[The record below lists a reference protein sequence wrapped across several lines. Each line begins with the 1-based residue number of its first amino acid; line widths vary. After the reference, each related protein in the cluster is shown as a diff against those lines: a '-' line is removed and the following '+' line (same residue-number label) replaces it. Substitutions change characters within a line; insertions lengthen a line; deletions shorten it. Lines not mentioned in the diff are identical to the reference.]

1 MHIDLLSDIRQRLI
15 ADFSFKEDKGYLIAG
30 RCPNCHKRELFTSAE
45 TPWVVKCNR
54 LNKCGYQEH
63 VKDIY
68 PELFTRWSDKY
79 QPTPENNYNK
89 NAAADAYLSKG
100 RGFDLSLIAGDY
112 TQETYYDQK
121 RKLASATV
129 RFPLLNGY
137 WERIID
143 DAHKFDS
150 KAKFMP
156 GTKYKGQWWRPSRM
170 DYTKVKELWI
180 VEGIFDAIA
189 LRHHGIEAVSIMSCN
204 NYPDV
209 ALKELSNLGVRPTII
224 FALDNDNGGTRYTK
238 QHVERARAD
247 GWLCGAAQLPKGKLK
262 DWNDIHLMSINIKC
276 DDPKYPFSERAI
288 RDYKLHGRIILAN
301 SATEKAVAM
310 VDLYDIKSFDFEYGG
325 RWWWFEF
332 DPEKYSKALDS
343 IEEDAANDD
352 LSAEERRE
360 KAMIEAKSLK
370 QIANCYPEPLYY
382 LTSEV
387 SDESWYYYSVI
398 FPHGGE
404 TIKNTFTAAQ
414 LSSSSEFKKRLLSIA
429 PGGMYT
435 GTNQILERSLNKT
448 LYNIKRVETVDY
460 VGYSAKHKCYIFNNV
475 AMRQGEMKLLNKEDY
490 FDFGKLSIKSLL
502 RINQH
507 INTEPSDYTR
517 EWSDVLWTAFGKKG
531 FAVLTFFFGSLF
543 AEQVRAEQDSFP
555 FLEVVGEPAT
565 GKSTLLTFLW
575 KLFGRDN
582 EEGIDPQKTTPVG
595 RARTLAQ
602 VANMPVVFIEGDR
615 NHDDKKS
622 HQKGFSWDELKTAYN
637 GRSIRSVGAQD
648 RSNNTVESPF
658 RGTII
663 ISQNDVVNASDA
675 VMQRICH
682 IYFDGEGYSEQ
693 TRKAAVALGRIQM
706 EDVSGF
712 ILASI
717 KREAE
722 VMDIIKT
729 NKDKHTDSLMANPKI
744 HIGRLAHNHAQMLCF
759 LDALRLVVKMTDEQ
773 YKQTAEFIEQMAVH
787 RQEALNDDHPVVQEF
802 WELYDYLNGDEYE
815 PKLNHS
821 RDNDVIAI
829 NLNEVIEL
837 ASLQR
842 QQVPVL
848 RDIKK
853 LLKTSKRYQY
863 IDQRN
868 VNSIIRARHSMTGL
882 SVRCWIFKKPPM
894 KG

>member
-1 MHIDLLSDIRQRLI
+1 MRFDLQNEIKQRLI
-15 ADFSFKEDKGYLIAG
+15 ADYAFKEHDGYLKYG
-30 RCPNCHKRELFTSAE
+30 RCPNCSRKELFTSADR
-45 TPWVVKCNR
+45 PKVVKCNR
-54 LNKCGYQEH
+54 LNKCSYQAH
-63 VKDIY
+63 VKDLY
-68 PELFTRWSDKY
+68 PELFVRWSDKY

-89 NAAADAYLSKG
+89 NAAADAYLINA

-112 TQETYYDQK
+112 TQETYYDSK
-121 RKLASATV
+121 RNIASATV
-129 RFPLLNGY
+129 RFALGNGY

-156 GTKYKGQWWRPSRM
+156 GTKYKGIWWRPSRM
-170 DYTKVKELWI
+170 DYTKAKVIWI

-189 LRHHGIEAVSIMSCN
+189 LWHHGIYAVSVMSCN
-204 NYPDV
+204 NYPDI
-209 ALKELSNLGVRPTII
+209 ALAELKRLGLNPTII
-224 FALDNDNGGTRYTK
+224 FALDNDPAGMSYSK
-238 QHVERARAD
+238 KHVERARSE
-247 GWLCGAAQLPKGKLK
+247 GWLCGAAQLPVGKVK
-262 DWNDIHLMSINIKC
+262 DWNDAHLLTLNTKA

-288 RDYKLHGRIILAN
+288 REYKLHGRILLAN
-301 SATEKAVAM
+301 SATEKAIAM
-310 VDLYDIKSFDFEYGG
+310 VELHDIKSFDFEYGN
-325 RWWWFEF
+325 RWWFFEF
-332 DPEKYSKALDS
+332 DSEKYAKALDS
-343 IEEDAANDD
+343 LEEDPANAD
-352 LSAEERRE
+352 LESEELRE

-370 QIANCYPEPLYY
+370 QIANCYPQPLYY

-387 SDESWYYYSVI
+387 SDESWYYYKVS

-435 GTNQILERSLNKT
+435 GTSQILERSLNKT

-460 VGYSAKHKCYIFNNV
+460 VGYSSKHKCYVFNNV
-475 AMRQGEMKLLNKEDY
+475 AMRNGEMKLLNDEDY

-507 INTEPSDYTR
+507 INTEPMDYKR

-531 FAVLTFFFGSLF
+531 FAVLAFFFGSLF

-582 EEGIDPQKTTPVG
+582 EEGIDPQKTTNVG

-615 NHDDKKS
+615 NHEDKKT

-663 ISQNDVVNASDA
+663 ISQNDVVNASEA

-693 TRKAAVALGRIQM
+693 TRKAAVALGRIPM

-712 ILASI
+712 ILAAI

-722 VMDIIKT
+722 VMDIIKS
-729 NKDKHTDSLMANPKI
+729 NKDAHTDRLMANPNV
-744 HIGRLAHNHAQMLCF
+744 HIGRLAHNHGQMLCF
-759 LDALRLVVKMTDEQ
+759 LDALRLVVKMSDDQ
-773 YKQTAEFIEQMAVH
+773 YNQTAEFIEQMAVQ

-802 WELYDYLNGDEYE
+802 WELYDYLNGDPAE

-821 RDNDVIAI
+821 RDPAFIAI

-868 VNSIIRARHSMTGL
+868 VNSVIRARQSVMSL
-882 SVRCWIFKKPPM
+882 SVRCWVFKTPK
-894 KG
+894 

>member
-1 MHIDLLSDIRQRLI
+1 MRFDFLNEIRQRLI
-15 ADFSFKEDKGYLIAG
+15 ADYSFKEHDGYLKYG
-30 RCPNCHKRELFTSAE
+30 RCPNCGKKELFTSADR
-45 TPWVVKCNR
+45 PKVVKCNR
-54 LNKCGYQEH
+54 LNKCSYQIH
-63 VKDIY
+63 VKDLY
-68 PELFTRWSDKY
+68 PELFARWSDKY

-89 NAAADAYLSKG
+89 NAAADAYLSHA

-112 TQETYYDQK
+112 TQETYYDTK
-121 RKLASATV
+121 RQIASATV
-129 RFPLLNGY
+129 RFPLNNGY

-143 DAHKFDS
+143 DVHKFDS

-156 GTKYKGQWWRPSRM
+156 GTKYKGIWWRPSRM
-170 DYTKVKELWI
+170 DYTKAKAIWI

-189 LRHHGIEAVSIMSCN
+189 LWQHGISAVSIMSCN
-204 NYPDV
+204 NYPEQ
-209 ALKELSNLGVRPTII
+209 ALTELKRLGLKPTLI
-224 FALDNDNGGTRYTK
+224 FALDNDPAGMSYSK
-238 QHVERARAD
+238 KHVERARSE
-247 GWLCGAAQLPKGKLK
+247 GWLCSAAQLPSGNIK
-262 DWNDIHLMSINIKC
+262 DWNDAHLLALNTKA

-288 RDYKLHGRIILAN
+288 REYKLHGRVLLAN
-301 SATEKAVAM
+301 SATEKAIAM
-310 VDLYDIKSFDFEYGG
+310 VELYDIKAFDFEYGN
-325 RWWWFEF
+325 RWWFFEF
-332 DPEKYSKALDS
+332 DSEKYSKALDS
-343 IEEDAANDD
+343 LEDDPANAD
-352 LSAEERRE
+352 LESGELRE

-370 QIANCYPEPLYY
+370 QIANCYPKPLYY

-387 SDESWYYYSVI
+387 SDESWYYYSVS

-435 GTNQILERSLNKT
+435 GTSQILERSLNKT

-460 VGYSAKHKCYIFNNV
+460 VGYSSKHKCYVFNNV
-475 AMRQGEMKLLNKEDY
+475 AMRNGEMKLLNEEDY

-507 INTEPSDYTR
+507 INTEPTDYKR

-531 FAVLTFFFGSLF
+531 FAVLAFFFGSLF

-575 KLFGRDN
+575 KLLGRDN
-582 EEGIDPQKTTPVG
+582 EEGIDPQKTSNVG

-602 VANMPVVFIEGDR
+602 VANMPVIFIEGDR

-648 RSNNTVESPF
+648 RSNNTVEFPF
-658 RGTII
+658 KGTII
-663 ISQNDVVNASDA
+663 ISQNDVVSASEA

-693 TRKAAVALGRIQM
+693 TRKAAVALGRIPM

-712 ILASI
+712 ILAAI

-722 VMDIIKT
+722 VMDIIKSH
-729 NKDKHTDSLMANPKI
+729 KDAHTDRLMANPNV
-744 HIGRLAHNHAQMLCF
+744 HIGRLAHNHGQMLCF

-773 YKQTAEFIEQMAVH
+773 YNQTAAFIEQMAVQ

-802 WELYDYLNGDEYE
+802 WELYDYLNGDPAE

-821 RDNDVIAI
+821 RDPAFIAI

-853 LLKTSKRYQY
+853 LLKTSKCYQY

-868 VNSIIRARHSMTGL
+868 VNSVIRARQSILSL
-882 SVRCWIFKKPPM
+882 SVRCWVFKTPNHK
-894 KG
+894 